1 VHRDLKP
8 SNLMLTDD
16 NRLIL
21 IDFGSA
27 SMRLAA
33 SELSRSDLCT
43 GTPYYVCPE
52 QIANRDPD
60 ARGDLYSLGVVLFE
74 MLVGALP
81 YVGNN
86 LNEIFAGHRS
96 APVPRLP
103 QRVLRYQPIID
114 RLLAKDPADRYPSAA
129 LFLEDLGAVSAPIRT
144 SVDDA
149 NHPGVVNT

>member
-1 VHRDLKP
+1 
-8 SNLMLTDD
+8 
-16 NRLIL
+16 
-21 IDFGSA
+21 
-27 SMRLAA
+27 MRLAA

-52 QIANRDPD
+52 QIENRDPD
-60 ARGDLYSLGVVLFE
+60 ARGDLYSLGIVLFE

-86 LNEIFAGHRS
+86 LNEIFAGHRVGL
-96 APVPRLP
+96 VPRLP

-129 LFLEDLGAVSAPIRT
+129 LFLEDLSAVSAPIRT